1 MRRNDKGEC
10 MVEHHIC
17 YEETE
22 GWDETIWM
30 TAGEH
35 HALHHKL
42 REENRCNIPVKEMIK
57 MTQAASKRSDKYK
70 KYSKEYYQENK
81 EEYGKR
87 AKKWHEENPEKVQV
101 KRETW
106 RNKNPN
112 YNKEYTAKNKEK
124 RKKYYKEW
132 YARKKMERKNNEL

>member
-57 MTQAASKRSDKYK
+57 MTKYTRSIFRELYCKLDP
-70 KYSKEYYQENK
+70 NTT
-81 EEYGKR
+81 EELL
-87 AKKWHEENPEKVQV
+87 
-101 KRETW
+101 
-106 RNKNPN
+106 
-112 YNKEYTAKNKEK
+112 
-124 RKKYYKEW
+124 
-132 YARKKMERKNNEL
+132 NE